1 MIKHDGSQE
10 NEATNKLFLS
20 ILNRFLNNIEFKVL
34 CKKYSVLRSSNQC
47 ESSYYRIKKL
57 RISNIK
63 VFKTLLNF
71 SCSFIIGRQSFLALG
86 KI

>member
-34 CKKYSVLRSSNQC
+34 CKKYSVLRSSNVKVGIIALKNYVYQ
-47 ESSYYRIKKL
+47 
-57 RISNIK
+57 ISK
-63 VFKTLLNF
+63 CLKPY
-71 SCSFIIGRQSFLALG
+71 
-86 KI
+86 